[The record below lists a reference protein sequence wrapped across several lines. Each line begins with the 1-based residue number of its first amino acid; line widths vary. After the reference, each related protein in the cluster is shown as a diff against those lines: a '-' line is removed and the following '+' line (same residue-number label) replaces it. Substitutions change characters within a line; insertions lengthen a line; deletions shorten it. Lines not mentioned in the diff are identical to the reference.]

1 MKVFST
7 ACLFALAVLAA
18 ALAVSCGSEP
28 GRPAAGTDKLSIISP
43 HTTDIRDNMLPL
55 FQDWYRRKTGRSID
69 VEWINQGGSSD
80 NLRFIRSEFARTPQ
94 GIHIDLFWGGGISPH
109 LTLKKEG
116 LLQRT
121 ELDPAVVNAIPK
133 EVSGIPIYDPELQ
146 WYGSCLSTFG
156 ILSHEMVRQ
165 YQKFPEIRTW
175 EDLTNPAV
183 KGWIS
188 VADPRHSGVGHVA
201 FDIILQAYGWEK
213 GWQVLNLLSAN
224 VKKFKISSK
233 DVVKDLV
240 SGDAAYTLVVDY
252 YAWREVEDLGA
263 DKVTFVVPD
272 GLSIVNP
279 DCFSLLKGA
288 DHAAAAKLFMEYVLS
303 SEGQQ
308 VWMLRKGTPGGPPQS
323 SLYRLSLLPPV
334 YDAVKGRTLITEN
347 PFQSATFINYDLG
360 LGERLWDVQ
369 NDLMGTFLV
378 DAHDSLVSG
387 WEAVIRG
394 GRKPAAV
401 AALCRMP
408 VDQAEAEA
416 LALRWDDE
424 KLRNE
429 KINAWLQFARQ
440 RSQEAIRLSR

>member
-1 MKVFST
+1 MRAILT
-7 ACLFALAVLAA
+7 TCLIVLAVVAA
-18 ALAVSCGSEP
+18 ALVVSCGSGMET
-28 GRPAAGTDKLSIISP
+28 PAAGTDKLSILSP
-43 HTTDIRDNMLPL
+43 HTIDIRDNVLPL
-55 FQDWYRRKTGRSID
+55 FKEWYRLKTGRAIH

-116 LLQRT
+116 LLQRA
-121 ELDPAVVNAIPK
+121 ELDPAVVADIPK
-133 EVSGIPIYDPELQ
+133 QVSGIPIYDPDLQ

-165 YQKFPEIRTW
+165 HQKFPEIRTW
-175 EDLTNPAV
+175 EDLTAPAI

-263 DKVTFVVPD
+263 DKVKFVVPD

-279 DCFSLLKGA
+279 DCFSLIKGA
-288 DHAAAAKLFMEYVLS
+288 DNAAAAKLFMEYVLS
-303 SEGQQ
+303 PEGQK
-308 VWMLRKGTPGGPPQS
+308 VWMLRKGTPGGPPTS
-323 SLYRLSLLPPV
+323 SLYRLSLLPTV
-334 YDAVKGRTLITEN
+334 YDAVKGQTLITTN
-347 PFQSATFINYDLG
+347 PFQSASFINYDLG

-378 DAHDSLVSG
+378 DAHDSLVAG
-387 WEAVIRG
+387 WEAVIKG

-429 KINAWLQFARQ
+429 KINAWLQFANQ